1 MAGLVSRD
9 RLLLSL
15 RFDDGCSAR
24 EIGTIMRFPTQFH
37 VYRRLTAVLEMLKAS
52 LRRRGIEGPTP

>member
-1 MAGLVSRD
+1 MDELEPRD
-9 RLLLSL
+9 RLLLAL
-15 RFDDGCSAR
+15 RFDDGRSAR
-24 EIGTIMRFPTQFH
+24 EIAAIMRFPTPFH